1 MFRLLSW
8 SGTKLPG
15 VVTSISKH
23 GPNSSSKTVK
33 YEFDTINCY
42 DSLNTFLS
50 FEVACNLWFHGNVS
64 SQCTPEIVPT
74 LC

>member
-23 GPNSSSKTVK
+23 GPDLSFETMKYDSSTQL
-33 YEFDTINCY
+33 YCY
-42 DSLNTFLS
+42 GSLNTFLS
-50 FEVACNLWFHGNVS
+50 FEVAYNVWFYEVLFRSAH
-64 SQCTPEIVPT
+64 
-74 LC
+74 LR